1 MSPVFQPFGFAGG
14 QGNLYVFVGNDPVN
28 WVDPTDDT
36 ASVRD
41 ISPDLGVW
49 FSSYQSFKEFFT
61 ICTKWILN
69 QEQGG
74 L

>member
-36 ASVRD
+36 ASVRN
-41 ISPDLGVW
+41 ISPDLGV
-49 FSSYQSFKEFFT
+49 
-61 ICTKWILN
+61 
-69 QEQGG
+69 
-74 L
+74 